1 MARIIIDMDEVMAD
15 TVTHLVTHY
24 QAQTGVAIEWESL
37 NGKHPQEAFPEPAII
52 RQLLHAPGFFRT
64 LPVIADCQQVVQ
76 LLNHHHEVFIVSA
89 AMEFPQSLLEKYE
102 WLQEHFPFLTWHQIA
117 FTGSKQLVSG
127 DYMIDDHL
135 KNLDYFNGEKLLFTS
150 PHNVN
155 VQKYTRVNNWKEVA
169 ALLLPEIALSDNA
182 NLPQQAAV

>member
-15 TVTHLVTHY
+15 TITHLIHHY
-24 QAQTGVAIEWESL
+24 HAQTGITIDRATL
-37 NGKHPQEAFPEPAII
+37 NGKHPLEAFPEPAII
-52 RQLLHAPGFFRT
+52 RQLLYAPGFFRT
-64 LPVIADCQQVVQ
+64 LPVMADSQEVVQ

-89 AMEFPQSLLEKYE
+89 AMEFPQSLFEKYE
-102 WLQEHFPFLTWHQIA
+102 WLQEHFPFITWQQIA

-155 VQKYTRVNNWKEVA
+155 VQKHTRVNNWKEVA
-169 ALLLPEIALSDNA
+169 ALLLPEIQVTDNTK
-182 NLPQQAAV
+182 LPQQAAV